1 MIDSKNVNNKQA
13 DAFIKQAFN
22 KAFNQCKVFKS
33 ILEILLEATLNV
45 NPFDKINFKMGAYI
59 PDGLK
64 SSINNDNCFIIDNK
78 DFDDF
83 DALKLKFST
92 CLLIRYS
99 PNVLKGFLKN
109 NKLLQ

>member
-1 MIDSKNVNNKQA
+1 LLKEAKKKTQENGPEMKEGFDRNFILINKTKGIFMIDSKIVNNKQA

-64 SSINNDNCFIIDNK
+64 SSINTDN
-78 DFDDF
+78 
-83 DALKLKFST
+83 
-92 CLLIRYS
+92 
-99 PNVLKGFLKN
+99 
-109 NKLLQ
+109 